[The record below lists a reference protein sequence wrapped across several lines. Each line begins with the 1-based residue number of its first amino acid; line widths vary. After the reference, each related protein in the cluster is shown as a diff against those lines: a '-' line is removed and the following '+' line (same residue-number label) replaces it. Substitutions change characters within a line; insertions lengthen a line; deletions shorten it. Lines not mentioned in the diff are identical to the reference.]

1 MPHYTTKDGIFD
13 CSKCSTR
20 FKSRA
25 GGLTSHVMWAHPS
38 TSVSSSSSSSSITTA
53 PAVPRRERT
62 IEMDVELV
70 MNRVL
75 IDVENECRKSRGGR
89 KGAQKR
95 KSYDFSYKMDVINEL
110 DAGTCAEDVALK
122 MNINKSLVSK
132 WKDARKTI
140 IDNAASSH
148 LKLLKKGRKSKKHNA
163 LFERLIVKFRAARKK
178 GNMVSFNWIYTHAN
192 KLQKEMYSGSPRLSP
207 GVVTFFI

>member
-1 MPHYTTKDGIFD
+1 
-13 CSKCSTR
+13 
-20 FKSRA
+20 
-25 GGLTSHVMWAHPS
+25 
-38 TSVSSSSSSSSITTA
+38 
-53 PAVPRRERT
+53 
-62 IEMDVELV
+62 

-75 IDVENECRKSRGGR
+75 IDVENECRKSGGGR

-110 DAGTCAEDVALK
+110 DAGICAEDVAFK
-122 MNINKSLVSK
+122 MNINKSFVSK

-163 LFERLIVKFRAARKK
+163 LFERLIVKFRAARKNEIWCCLTGFIRMLINSK
-178 GNMVSFNWIYTHAN
+178 TKCTLAHLACHPVLLH
-192 KLQKEMYSGSPRLSP
+192 LSYES
-207 GVVTFFI
+207 IK